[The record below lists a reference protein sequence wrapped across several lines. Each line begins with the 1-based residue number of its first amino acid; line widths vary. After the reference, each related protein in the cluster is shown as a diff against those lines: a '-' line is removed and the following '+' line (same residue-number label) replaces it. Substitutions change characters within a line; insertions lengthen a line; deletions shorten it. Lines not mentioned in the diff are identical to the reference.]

1 MFLQNKELH
10 IGSFSYVANHK
21 SYSYQYAI
29 YRNIYKKWAQQIYFR
44 NTSWLIIMKV

>member
-10 IGSFSYVANHK
+10 IGSFNYVANHK

-29 YRNIYKKWAQQIYFR
+29 EIFTIYIQKMA
-44 NTSWLIIMKV
+44 TPD